1 MGQRNCEVGIYYL
14 YSAEVGRGKYSDI
27 GQVQA
32 GTSRML
38 IIVTGRTRE
47 LSINVLYQSKCM

>member
-47 LSINVLYQSKCM
+47 